1 MTPKLVQSLR
11 FNPDQLFE
19 FGHVRPLGNDSGALP
34 VPSRPR
40 IDFGERHSARA
51 AMRLGNASAGQRRR
65 LERWRSLGSPIGDQC
80 LEPFVTDSQ
89 AACTCGNAG
98 TRTRREA
105 DIENKPRVRR
115 CAALT
120 SVTPSVLAWG
130 PIVHRSE
137 LELTSREQELS
148 GRTGRGVESHTVC
161 RETPGPQDRPPAS
174 HSRLNAT
181 RESNPPNGPPT

>member
-19 FGHVRPLGNDSGALP
+19 FGHVRPVRDDSSALSYQ
-34 VPSRPR
+34 VDCES
-40 IDFGERHSARA
+40 ISESAT
-51 AMRLGNASAGQRRR
+51 Q
-65 LERWRSLGSPIGDQC
+65 LERRCVWVTHRLINVDALKDGESLGSPRGDQC

-89 AACTCGNAG
+89 AACNCNAG
-98 TRTRREA
+98 TRTRGEA
-105 DIENKPRVRR
+105 DIEKQPRVRR

-130 PIVHRSE
+130 SIVHRSE
-137 LELTSREQELS
+137 LGLTSREQELS
-148 GRTGRGVESHTVC
+148 GRTVQGVESHKVS
-161 RETPGPQDRPPAS
+161 RETAWPQGRPPAT
-174 HSRLNAT
+174 HFRLSLT